1 MKLPPVLLLQVY
13 RPGTNYLYNH
23 TCICMDYICS
33 SRYRSGVVS
42 VVRFRWEHMAGK
54 IEQRRHL
61 KKTMI
66 HKREQ
71 EDEDDEKKVA
81 VPPGKQSS
89 KPDSPIRPHALQHA
103 HVPSTPPQAS
113 SSSSSD
119 KPNWTEIASK

>member
-1 MKLPPVLLLQVY
+1 
-13 RPGTNYLYNH
+13 
-23 TCICMDYICS
+23 
-33 SRYRSGVVS
+33 
-42 VVRFRWEHMAGK
+42 MAGK

-89 KPDSPIRPHALQHA
+89 KPDLRSALMRCSMRTCRPLLLK
-103 HVPSTPPQAS
+103 PPLPQVATNRTGP
-113 SSSSSD
+113 
-119 KPNWTEIASK
+119 K

>member
-1 MKLPPVLLLQVY
+1 
-13 RPGTNYLYNH
+13 
-23 TCICMDYICS
+23 
-33 SRYRSGVVS
+33 VS
-42 VVRFRWEHMAGK
+42 VVRFRLEHMAGK

-119 KPNWTEIASK
+119 KPNSVDRNRVEMSVVWDERRSLARWEALRQDPESAD